1 MKKVLNH
8 GFLSLRRPFLR
19 GGQRTQHGA
28 RASQTKTTGKTSLIM
43 LLLKLTRPDQTQN
56 RKLKS
61 DQFVLQG
68 DGEEEEEEEEDG
80 KVLKTDQS
88 STAKTES
95 GRKEPRRADLAERD
109 DNVPLHRVIIL
120 GSAEVNQNQCF
131 FT

>member
-1 MKKVLNH
+1 M
-8 GFLSLRRPFLR
+8 
-19 GGQRTQHGA
+19 
-28 RASQTKTTGKTSLIM
+28 
-43 LLLKLTRPDQTQN
+43 
-56 RKLKS
+56 KS

-120 GSAEVNQNQCF
+120 GSAEVEPNQSLPFLLDWDIFRLERALLFGNYQQPQIQSSE
-131 FT
+131 